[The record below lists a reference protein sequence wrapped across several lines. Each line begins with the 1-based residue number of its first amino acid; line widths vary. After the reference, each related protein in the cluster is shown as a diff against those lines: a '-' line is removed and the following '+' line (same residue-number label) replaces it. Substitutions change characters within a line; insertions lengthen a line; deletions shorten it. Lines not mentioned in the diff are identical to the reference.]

1 MLSEIERFVN
11 WTRRRSPEARTWKDY
26 GYDLRFFV
34 EVVGN
39 RAPKEITF
47 RDIDHFVAVQSEKGF
62 KPSTIN
68 RRLASVISLYGFLAV
83 EDEGLVCPVHFRR
96 HHVREPQRLPR
107 PVEEQALKRFF
118 AVIED
123 CAACRW
129 YKRDRAMFLL
139 MLRCGLRIGEVAGLR
154 LADLY
159 LSEEYPRIV
168 VRGKGSR
175 ERGVYLSPQAKAGLQ
190 AYLAERPSVK
200 SEFVFLSYL
209 EEGLSTTS
217 IHKRLLKYR
226 ELAHIQI
233 TAHRL
238 RHSFANDLLNAD
250 APITSIQKLMGH
262 RWIESTQTYVMANDK
277 QVCADYYAA
286 CAKLEG
292 WVYPTGGRCAS
303 A

>member
-26 GYDLRFFV
+26 GYDLRFFL
-34 EVVGN
+34 EVVGD
-39 RAPKEITF
+39 RPLKDITF
-47 RDIDHFVAVQSEKGF
+47 RDIDQFVAVQSEKGF

-68 RRLASVISLYGFLAV
+68 RRLAAVISLYGFLAA
-83 EDEGLVCPVHFRR
+83 EDEELACPVIVRR
-96 HHVREPQRLPR
+96 HHLREPRRLPR
-107 PVEEQALKRFF
+107 PVAEPDLQQFF
-118 AVIED
+118 AVIKD
-123 CAACRW
+123 T
-129 YKRDRAMFLL
+129 RDRAMFIL
-139 MLRCGLRIGEVAGLR
+139 MLRCGLRIGEVAALQMV
-154 LADLY
+154 DLF
-159 LSEEYPRIV
+159 LEEDYPRIV

-175 ERGVYLSPQAKAGLQ
+175 ERGVYLSPQAKRGLQ
-190 AYLAERPSVK
+190 EYLATRPTVK

-217 IHKRLLKYR
+217 IHNRLLKYR
-226 ELAHIQI
+226 AEAGIKI

-250 APITSIQKLMGH
+250 AAITSIQKLMGH
-262 RWIESTQTYVMANDK
+262 RWIESTQTYVLANDK

-292 WVYPTGGRCAS
+292 WVYAS

>member
-11 WTRRRSPEARTWKDY
+11 WVRRRNPEARTWKDY

-34 EVVGN
+34 QVVGD
-39 RAPKEITF
+39 RPLRDITF
-47 RDIDHFVAVQSEKGF
+47 KDIDRFIAVQSEKGF

-68 RRLASVISLYGFLAV
+68 RRLASVIALYDFLSV
-83 EDEGLVCPVHFRR
+83 EDEELACPVIARR

-107 PVEEQALKRFF
+107 PVGEAELKRFF

-123 CAACRW
+123 
-129 YKRDRAMFLL
+129 KRDRAMFLL
-139 MLRCGLRIGEVAGLR
+139 MLRCGLRIGEVAALQM
-154 LADLY
+154 ADLF
-159 LSEEYPRIV
+159 LSEDFPRIV

-175 ERGVYLSPQAKAGLQ
+175 ERGVYLSPQAKHCLQ
-190 AYLAERPSVK
+190 DYLNERPQVA

-209 EEGLSTTS
+209 ADGLSTTA
-217 IHKRLLKYR
+217 IHDRLLKYR
-226 ELAHIQI
+226 ELAKIQI

-262 RWIESTQTYVMANDK
+262 RWIESTQTYVMANDG
-277 QVCADYYAA
+277 QVRADYFAA

-292 WVYPTGGRCAS
+292 WS
-303 A
+303 

>member
-26 GYDLRFFV
+26 GYDLRFFI
-34 EVVGN
+34 EVVGD
-39 RAPKEITF
+39 RSPKEITF
-47 RDIDHFVAVQSEKGF
+47 KDIDQFVGVQSEKGF
-62 KPSTIN
+62 KPATIN
-68 RRLASVISLYGFLAV
+68 RRLAAVISLYSFLTA
-83 EDEGLVCPVHFRR
+83 EDEELACPVIIRR
-96 HHVREPQRLPR
+96 HHVREHQRLPR
-107 PVEEQALKRFF
+107 PVPEEDLKRFF

-123 CAACRW
+123 
-129 YKRDRAMFLL
+129 KRDRAMFLL
-139 MLRCGLRIGEVAGLR
+139 MLRCGLRIGEVAALQ
-154 LADLY
+154 LTDLF
-159 LSEEYPRIV
+159 LDEEHPRIV
-168 VRGKGSR
+168 ARGKGSR
-175 ERGVYLSPQAKAGLQ
+175 ERGVYLSKQAETALREYLVVRLQ
-190 AYLAERPSVK
+190 AA

-209 EEGLSTTS
+209 EDGLSTTS
-217 IHKRLLKYR
+217 IHNCLLKYR
-226 ELAHIQI
+226 AEAGIQI

-250 APITSIQKLMGH
+250 AAITSIQKLMGH

-292 WVYPTGGRCAS
+292 WNNSTGGRCAS

>member
-1 MLSEIERFVN
+1 MLAEIERFVN
-11 WTRRRSPEARTWKDY
+11 WVRRRSPAARTWKDY
-26 GYDLRFFV
+26 GYDLRFFIK
-34 EVVGN
+34 VVGD
-39 RAPKEITF
+39 RPPKEITF
-47 RDIDHFVAVQSEKGF
+47 KDIDRFIAIQSGKGF

-68 RRLASVISLYGFLAV
+68 RRLASVITLYDFLSV
-83 EDEGLVCPVHFRR
+83 EDDELACPVIVRR
-96 HHVREPQRLPR
+96 HHLREHQRLPR
-107 PVEEQALKRFF
+107 PVQEGDLKRFF
-118 AVIED
+118 TVIED
-123 CAACRW
+123 
-129 YKRDRAMFLL
+129 KRDRAMFLL
-139 MLRCGLRIGEVAGLR
+139 MLRCGLRIGEVAALR

-159 LSEEYPRIV
+159 LSEDYPRVV

-175 ERGVYLSPQAKAGLQ
+175 ERGAYLSKQAEHTLRE
-190 AYLAERPSVK
+190 YLAERPSVK

-209 EEGLSTTS
+209 EEGLSTTA
-217 IHKRLLKYR
+217 IHNRLLKYR

-262 RWIESTQTYVMANDK
+262 RWIESTQTYVLANDK

-292 WVYPTGGRCAS
+292 WSSSHRGTM
-303 A
+303 